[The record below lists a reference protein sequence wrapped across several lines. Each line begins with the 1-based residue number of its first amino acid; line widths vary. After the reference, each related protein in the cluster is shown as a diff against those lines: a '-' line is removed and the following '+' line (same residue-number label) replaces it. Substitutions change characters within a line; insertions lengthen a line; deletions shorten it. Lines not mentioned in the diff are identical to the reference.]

1 MNFGQTSRQFT
12 LNRWMIGVPSDI
24 MFAFVD
30 HPLTEDHVKGQSTK
44 RIQGLIIFFILQ
56 RYLRRIVLLPFD
68 FDCCVSVLSKVL
80 KDVQRF

>member
-1 MNFGQTSRQFT
+1 
-12 LNRWMIGVPSDI
+12 MIGVPRNI

-30 HPLTEDHVKGQSTK
+30 YPLTEDHVKGQSTK
-44 RIQGLIIFFILQ
+44 RIQGLIILFFILQ

-68 FDCCVSVLSKVL
+68 FDRCVSVLSKVL